1 MVLQGFTYQKDSGSH
16 TFQSLRV
23 PAFESLSFFRGL
35 NSLRVVVLKV
45 SGLEGWRVLGFQG
58 SRVAGLYI
66 PKRFRLSIIFVP
78 EMLPSIDT
86 IKRYGFCFFWG
97 KGR

>member
-45 SGLEGWRVLGFQG
+45 SGLEGSRVLGFQG
-58 SRVAGLYI
+58 CRALHTKKISETTLFRV
-66 PKRFRLSIIFVP
+66 
-78 EMLPSIDT
+78 
-86 IKRYGFCFFWG
+86 
-97 KGR
+97 